1 MSTISIAPHRVGPG
15 RGNAARLGASRVAAT
30 RRVAQPARATGQVRL
45 TRRGRVVVFL
55 LAFLVVAAVAVAIAA
70 GSAATRDGG
79 GAPAVDVV
87 TVAPG
92 ETLWD
97 IASDVAAANGGD
109 VRGAMADIQ
118 DLNTLDGSLVYA
130 GQQLRIPAAQ

>member
-1 MSTISIAPHRVGPG
+1 MSTISIAPHRVSAP
-15 RGNAARLGASRVAAT
+15 RAAATRVAAT
-30 RRVAQPARATGQVRL
+30 RRAAQPAQGQVRL

-55 LAFLVVAAVAVAIAA
+55 FACAVVAALAVAIAA
-70 GSAATRDGG
+70 GSAASREDG

-97 IASDVAAANGGD
+97 IASDVAAATGGD
-109 VRGAMADIQ
+109 VRGTMADIQ
-118 DLNTLDGSLVYA
+118 DLNTLDGSLVFA
-130 GQQLRIPAAQ
+130 GQQLRIPAAE

>member
-1 MSTISIAPHRVGPG
+1 MSTISIAPHRVSAP
-15 RGNAARLGASRVAAT
+15 RVAAPRPVAA
-30 RRVAQPARATGQVRL
+30 RRGAQPRRGSGQVRL

-55 LAFLVVAAVAVAIAA
+55 LAFAFVAALAVAIAA
-70 GSAATRDGG
+70 GSAASREDG

-109 VRGAMADIQ
+109 VRGAMGDIQ

>member
-1 MSTISIAPHRVGPG
+1 MSTISIAPHRVSAP
-15 RGNAARLGASRVAAT
+15 RVATSRAVAT
-30 RRVAQPARATGQVRL
+30 RRVAQPARGAGQVRL

-55 LAFLVVAAVAVAIAA
+55 FAFAVVAALAVAIAA
-70 GSAATRDGG
+70 GSAATRDNG

-97 IASDVAAANGGD
+97 IASDVAAASGGD

-118 DLNTLDGSLVYA
+118 DLNTLDGSMVYA

>member
-1 MSTISIAPHRVGPG
+1 MSTISIAPHRVSAPRVGS
-15 RGNAARLGASRVAAT
+15 SRVAA
-30 RRVAQPARATGQVRL
+30 RPVAQPVRGSGRVRL

-55 LAFLVVAAVAVAIAA
+55 LAFAIVAALAVAIAA
-70 GSAATRDGG
+70 GSAATREDGG
-79 GAPAVDVV
+79 AAAVDVV

-97 IASDVAAANGGD
+97 IASDVAAARGGD

-118 DLNTLDGSLVYA
+118 DLNALDGSMVYA